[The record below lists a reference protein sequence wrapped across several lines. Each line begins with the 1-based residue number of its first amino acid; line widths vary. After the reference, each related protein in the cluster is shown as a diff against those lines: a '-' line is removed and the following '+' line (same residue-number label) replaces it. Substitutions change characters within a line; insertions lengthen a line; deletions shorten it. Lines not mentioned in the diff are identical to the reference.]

1 MAILKMSSRL
11 HIPSSVKET
20 ASEDGAVLLDVE
32 RGICF
37 SLNFI
42 GLQIWELLKKGCDQN
57 QIVDALQKDYSI
69 AREQLQDDVRQFMQ
83 DLEASKLLVDHD
95 QPEKVSFF
103 RRLWGN
109 RRSA

>member
-1 MAILKMSSRL
+1 MAILNMSSRL

-42 GLQIWELLKKGCDQN
+42 GLKIWELLKKGYDQA
-57 QIVDALQKDYSI
+57 QIVDTLQKDYSI
-69 AREQLQDDVRQFMQ
+69 TREQLQDDVRQFMQ
-83 DLEASKLLVDHD
+83 ELESSKLLVDDD
-95 QPEKVSFF
+95 QPEKGRFF
-103 RRLWGN
+103 RRLWGK